1 MKTIQVRNVPDDVHA
16 AFRRRAAESGMSLQE
31 YLRAELVRIGSNPT
45 VSEVL
50 RRAASR
56 RGGSAS
62 GQDVVDG
69 IREDRDTR

>member
-1 MKTIQVRNVPDDVHA
+1 
-16 AFRRRAAESGMSLQE
+16 MSLQE

-56 RGGSAS
+56 RRGSAS
-62 GQDVVDG
+62 VQDVVDG